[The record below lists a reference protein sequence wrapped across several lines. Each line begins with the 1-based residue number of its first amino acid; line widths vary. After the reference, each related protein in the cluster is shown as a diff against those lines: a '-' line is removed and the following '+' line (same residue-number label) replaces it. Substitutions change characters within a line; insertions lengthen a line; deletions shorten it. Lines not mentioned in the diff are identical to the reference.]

1 MWDKLKE
8 QFNLLKLEKKKL
20 CLITNSDKFESKD
33 LFLDAIASALQG
45 WVDIVILRELAYPDN
60 VVVEIAS
67 KLRILCDEYGATF
80 IVNNRSDIAM
90 IVEADGVHLGQNDIS
105 PQDAR
110 TVLGENAI
118 IGKST
123 HNPDEV
129 IQAVNEG
136 VDYITFEP
144 IADDKF
150 VVEEYMLWVNENIDV
165 PVFLAGEINLKNI
178 NNIIQKGTKRIALT
192 NAIMYAQVPEDS
204 ARKMLMYLP

>member
-45 WVDIVILRELAYPDN
+45 GVDIVILRELAYPDN

-144 IADDKF
+144 IADDKS
-150 VVEEYMLWVNENIDV
+150 VVEEYILWVNENIDV

>member
-45 WVDIVILRELAYPDN
+45 GVDVVMLRENVYPDN

-67 KLRILCDEYGATF
+67 KIRILCDEYGATF

-90 IVEADGVHLGQNDIS
+90 IVEADGVHLGQNDIA
-105 PQDAR
+105 PCDAR
-110 TVLGENAI
+110 KILGENSI

-129 IQAVNEG
+129 IDAINEG
-136 VDYITFEP
+136 VDYITFE
-144 IADDKF
+144 AFAKDKK
-150 VVEEYMLWVNENIDV
+150 VMDEYISWVNENIDI
-165 PVFLAGEINLKNI
+165 PVFLTGEINMKNI
-178 NNIIQKGTKRIALT
+178 NNVIQYGTKRIALT
-192 NAIMYAQVPEDS
+192 NAIMYANVPENT
-204 ARKMLMYLP
+204 ARKILNYLP

>member
-45 WVDIVILRELAYPDN
+45 GVDIVILRELAYPDN

-136 VDYITFEP
+136 IDYITFEP

-150 VVEEYMLWVNENIDV
+150 VVEEYILWVNENIDV

>member
-1 MWDKLKE
+1 MWDKLKA

-45 WVDIVILRELAYPDN
+45 GVDIVILREFAYPDN

-150 VVEEYMLWVNENIDV
+150 VVEEYILWVNENIDV

>member
-45 WVDIVILRELAYPDN
+45 GVDIVILREFAYPDN

-150 VVEEYMLWVNENIDV
+150 VVEEYILWVNENIDV

>member
-45 WVDIVILRELAYPDN
+45 GVDIVILRELAYPDN

-136 VDYITFEP
+136 VDYIMFEP

-150 VVEEYMLWVNENIDV
+150 VVEEYILWVNENIDV

>member
-20 CLITNSDKFESKD
+20 CLITSSDKFESKD

-45 WVDIVILRELAYPDN
+45 GVDIVILRELAYPDN

-150 VVEEYMLWVNENIDV
+150 VVEEYILWVNENIDV

>member
-45 WVDIVILRELAYPDN
+45 GVDIVILRELAYPDN

-105 PQDAR
+105 PHDAR

-150 VVEEYMLWVNENIDV
+150 VVEEYILWINENIDV

>member
-45 WVDIVILRELAYPDN
+45 GVDIVILRELAYPDN

-67 KLRILCDEYGATF
+67 KIRILCDEYGATF

-150 VVEEYMLWVNENIDV
+150 VVEEYILWVNENIDV